1 MLRNLKNGPDN
12 SLFSGNSPGGGPRP
26 GTALA
31 AASVPA
37 PDKNH
42 LRRISRIDSWRPALA
57 MVAPVRHQGASF
69 AAATI

>member
-1 MLRNLKNGPDN
+1 MLRNLKDGPDN

-31 AASVPA
+31 ASVPA
-37 PDKNH
+37 LDKNH
-42 LRRISRIDSWRPALA
+42 LRRISRIDPGRPALA

-69 AAATI
+69 AAAPI